1 MTQSTSQQLYFHGRH
16 WYKAFKNYITTEYLE
31 GTNTTLHFRGFII
44 INLFGFFSVLFWR
57 WSKYFWSPWCIAA
70 FLIRPVSLRTSI

>member
-44 INLFGFFSVLFWR
+44 INFLSYLGFFLFCFEGGQ
-57 WSKYFWSPWCIAA
+57 STFEAPDA
-70 FLIRPVSLRTSI
+70 